1 MSRLSSLIRLRDLTK
16 VFIWAGIFLVG
27 LAVSG
32 AQAATVTSYRS
43 GNTGTVG
50 PGVGGATQWGI
61 DAGGLGPIGLETFA
75 ANVGNPPTFADYAF
89 GRINFGDS
97 PGNFA
102 MSGQPLLGSVTGG
115 ALVDRADN
123 SSFGPAIHPF
133 IEFSGLG
140 VMAFGANFDL
150 GPNTPGTGLSFL
162 VTFVDGSTQDLS
174 AAILN
179 PSSAV
184 GFQGFFGIV
193 ANTVAIRSILFNEGG
208 QFTCPGTDCKDFET
222 FSMTNVQY
230 VSAVPIP
237 AALPLFLSAI
247 AALGFFG
254 RRKLKAAV

>member
-61 DAGGLGPIGLETFA
+61 DAGVLGAIGSEAFNA
-75 ANVGNPPTFADYAF
+75 DIGNPPLFADYAF
-89 GRINFGDS
+89 GRITFGDS
-97 PGNFA
+97 PGNGA
-102 MSGQPLLGSVTGG
+102 ASGPPLLGSVTGNE
-115 ALVDRADN
+115 LVDRADDN
-123 SSFGPAIHPF
+123 PAAIHPF

-140 VMAFGANFDL
+140 VMAFGADFDF
-150 GPNTPGTGLSFL
+150 GPNQPGTGITFL
-162 VTFVDGSTQDLS
+162 VTFVDGTQQTLT

-179 PSSAV
+179 PDSTT
-184 GFQGFFGIV
+184 GFLGFFGIV
-193 ANTVAIRSILFNEGG
+193 ADTVAIRSILFNEGG
-208 QFTCPGTDCKDFET
+208 QFPGTRDFET
-222 FSMTNVQY
+222 FSMDNVQY